1 MAVFK
6 ETNVIKTFNVGL
18 IVTMFTLFTL
28 GIITLISATKG
39 PGIHNLYKTQLM
51 WFGMGLVI
59 SLVLVFIDSQIL
71 EKVAYLG
78 YGICLVLL
86 GLVLVIGK
94 VGGGSQRW
102 IGFGGIHIQPS
113 EFAKIAI
120 VFTMAKYFRD
130 ETTGGPPYTLKKLV
144 IPGLLIAPFFI
155 LILLQP
161 DLGTAGVLFLVASSI
176 ILFMGVDWKS
186 LAIVALIGIITVPV
200 AYRFVLRDY
209 QRDRVKTFLDPGRD
223 ARGSGYNALQCKIA
237 VGSGKIFGKGY
248 LKGTQAQLNFIPEQH
263 TDFIFSVFSEERGF
277 VGVVLLLMLY
287 ISYCFFALRTVA
299 RARDKFEMLLAF
311 GLTAIIF
318 WHAFINIGMVSG
330 ILPIVGVGLPFFS
343 YGGSSL
349 LTFMIA
355 TALLLNLGRKKY
367 IF

>member
-18 IVTMFTLFTL
+18 IVAMFSLFTL
-28 GIITLISATKG
+28 GIVTLISATKG
-39 PGIHNLYKTQLM
+39 PGIQELYKTQLI
-51 WFGMGLVI
+51 WFGTGLVM
-59 SLVLVFIDSQIL
+59 SLVLIFIDSQIL

-102 IGFGGIHIQPS
+102 IGIAGFHVQPS
-113 EFAKIAI
+113 EFAKLAI
-120 VFTMAKYFRD
+120 VFTLAKYFRD
-130 ETTGGPPYTLKKLV
+130 EKSGPPYTLRKLV
-144 IPGLLIAPFFI
+144 IPGLLIAPFFV

-161 DLGTAGVLFLVASSI
+161 DLGTAGVLFLVASSM
-176 ILFMGVDWKS
+176 ILFLRVDWRS
-186 LAIVALIGIITVPV
+186 LLLVTIIGVITVPV
-200 AYRFVLRDY
+200 AYRFVLHDY
-209 QRDRVKTFLDPGRD
+209 QRNRVLTFLDPGRD

-237 VGSGKIFGKGY
+237 VGSGKLFGKGY

-263 TDFIFSVFSEERGF
+263 TDFIFSVFAEERGF
-277 VGVVLLLMLY
+277 IGVALLLGLY
-287 ISYCFFALRTVA
+287 VAYCFFALRTVA

-318 WHAFINIGMVSG
+318 WHSFINIGMVSG

-349 LTFMIA
+349 LTFMTA

>member
-18 IVTMFTLFTL
+18 IISMLLLFSL
-28 GIITLISATKG
+28 GITTLISATKG
-39 PGIHNLYKTQLM
+39 PGIQVLYKTQLL
-51 WFGMGLVI
+51 WFGIGLLI
-59 SLVLVFIDSQIL
+59 SLVIVFIDSQIL

-78 YGICLVLL
+78 YGISLILL
-86 GLVLVIGK
+86 ALVLVIGK
-94 VGGGSQRW
+94 TGGGAQRW
-102 IGFGGIHIQPS
+102 IGLGPIHIQPS
-113 EFAKIAI
+113 EFAKLAI

-130 ETTGGPPYTLKKLV
+130 ETEGPPYTLRKLV
-144 IPGLLIAPFFI
+144 VPGLLIAPFFV

-176 ILFMGVDWKS
+176 ILFLRVHWKS
-186 LAIVALIGIITVPV
+186 LAIVAIIGLITVPV

-209 QRDRVKTFLDPGRD
+209 QRQRVLTFLDPGRD

-237 VGSGKIFGKGY
+237 VGSGKAFGKGY

-263 TDFIFSVFSEERGF
+263 TDFIFSVFAEERGF
-277 VGVVLLLMLY
+277 LGGLVLLALY
-287 ISYCFFALRTVA
+287 VSYCFFGLRTAA
-299 RARDKFEMLLAF
+299 RARDKFEMMLAL
-311 GLTAIIF
+311 GCTAIVF

-330 ILPIVGVGLPFFS
+330 VLPIVGVGLPFFS

-349 LTFMIA
+349 LTFMMA
-355 TALLLNLGRKKY
+355 TALLLNLSRKRY